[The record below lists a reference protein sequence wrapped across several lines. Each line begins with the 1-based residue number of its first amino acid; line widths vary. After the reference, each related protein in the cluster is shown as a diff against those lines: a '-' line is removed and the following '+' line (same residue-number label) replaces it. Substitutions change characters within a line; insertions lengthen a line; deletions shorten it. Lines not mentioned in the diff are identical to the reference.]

1 MLQNWLYAVPK
12 DPLRDLDEVIHR
24 EGQKDIINGVDTMTH
39 MYHNWSPIQL
49 ALSWKNDVFMK
60 ETIDRLLHMG
70 ADINAPSRKGINGL
84 HLLILFMF
92 FRRQPL
98 QDIHLL
104 EWLLTRGANVNVP
117 AILYDIQLRD
127 YVSYS
132 PLSLF
137 IALNKGECK
146 VSSRSYMPPNTSYG
160 KHRAKIIAHKHVQ
173 RCLLLL
179 LCYGARSNVMCD
191 ELEEILNLSVVN
203 TPPYPFLTDYLT
215 VQYKLPA
222 DLDQGEVQ
230 KRVQF
235 LHRFAPHIHHEDIID
250 CRRQI
255 FYKKKTTSHY
265 YNTQFEDNAEFM
277 PYEFLSYTDS
287 HGHVQNF
294 HKTLFTTL
302 VAQKVNPFTKDP
314 IPPHV
319 LQSWCQEMSER
330 PLCFHQVFTLKETC
344 STNILKIFHKI
355 DHMTETNKKNDDVL
369 QLCHLLLSACFPYT
383 NLMSVQGLDEDEL
396 KYLCHALADEPYA
409 LEIFTFSGNRG
420 ETVLNFFCRS
430 ILSYIQDPLST
441 CELLHFGIEDILQ
454 DISCFHAIIRVFGN
468 QTFVFKKNF
477 LDIIVQE
484 PMVGDILRDRIG
496 YVHLPLFLEIWKRMC
511 TIENFLKKKKY

>member
-12 DPLRDLDEVIHR
+12 DPLRDLDEIIHR
-24 EGQKDIINGVDTMTH
+24 EGQKDIINGVDTITH
-39 MYHNWSPIQL
+39 MYCNWSPIQL
-49 ALSWKNDVFMK
+49 ALSWSNDGFIK
-60 ETIDRLLHMG
+60 ETIDRLLYMG
-70 ADINAPSRKGINGL
+70 ADMNAPSRKGINAL
-84 HLLILFMF
+84 HLLILFIF

-104 EWLLTRGANVNVP
+104 EWLLTRGANVNIP
-117 AILYDIQLRD
+117 AILYDVHLRD

-137 IALNKGECK
+137 ITLIKGECK
-146 VSSRSYMPPNTSYG
+146 ISSRSYMPPNTHYG
-160 KHRAKIIAHKHVQ
+160 KQRSKVLAQKHVQ

-179 LCYGARSNVMCD
+179 LCYGARSNIVCD
-191 ELEEILNLSVVN
+191 ELEEIFNLSVFN
-203 TPPYPFLTDYLT
+203 TPPYPFLTDYMT
-215 VQYKLPA
+215 VQYKLPP
-222 DLDQGEVQ
+222 DLEPGEVQ

-235 LHRFAPHIHHEDIID
+235 LHRFAPHISHEEIIEY
-250 CRRQI
+250 RRQI
-255 FYKKKTTSHY
+255 FYTNNTTCHY
-265 YNTQFEDNAEFM
+265 YNTQFEDTAEFM

-287 HGHVQNF
+287 KKHVQNF

-302 VAQKVNPFTKDP
+302 VSQKVNPFTKDP

-330 PLCFHQVFTLKETC
+330 PLCFHQVFILKETC
-344 STNILKIFHKI
+344 NSHTINIFLKAN
-355 DHMTETNKKNDDVL
+355 HMTETNKKNNDVL
-369 QLCHLLLSACFPYT
+369 ELCHVLLSACFPYT
-383 NLMSVQGLDEDEL
+383 NLMSAQNLDEDEL
-396 KYLCHALADEPYA
+396 QYMCRTLADEPYG
-409 LEIFTFSGNRG
+409 LEMFTFSPNKG
-420 ETVLNFFCRS
+420 ETVLNFLCRS

-454 DISCFHAIIRVFGN
+454 DISCFHAITRVFDN
-468 QTFVFKKNF
+468 QTFVFKENF

-484 PMVGDILRDRIG
+484 PMVGDILRDRVG